1 MRALAV
7 AVAVAAVL
15 AGLGPAVDAVAAD
28 PAVTVDVAPSSP
40 QVGQRATVSGDG
52 TDADGQPVADAMI
65 PAARDDSAGSHPLT
79 AVDMANGS
87 GHYSFTDTPD
97 VYGQVTW
104 TVTWQ
109 GPPQTSGHQTVT
121 VARKPTTLSLDV
133 NDHAVQSGASV
144 TLTAHLGS
152 PTTDRTVS
160 IYARPYGQSSELVQ
174 QGTVDGSG
182 NLKTSYGVE
191 RRTTF
196 VAKFDGD
203 DTFAPAKSRQLVK
216 VRARVDNHLEGS
228 YGRSHGYRL
237 YHVGDDATVVAQL
250 NPGLADVCVFFRAQ
264 RYYGG
269 SWHTTAVSP
278 CIRTNAQGRGHSDL

>member
-65 PAARDDSAGSHPLT
+65 TAARDDSAGSHPLT
-79 AVDMANGS
+79 AVDMADAS

-109 GPPQTSGHQTVT
+109 GPPETSGHQTVT
-121 VARKPTTLSLDV
+121 VTRKPTALTLDV
-133 NDHAVQSGASV
+133 SDHRVRSGARV
-144 TLTAHLGS
+144 ELTAHLGS
-152 PTTDRTVS
+152 PSTDRTVS
-160 IYARPYGQSSELVQ
+160 IYARPYNQSRRLVER
-174 QGTVDGSG
+174 GSVNADD
-182 NLKTSYGVE
+182 NLKTSYHVA

-196 VAKFDGD
+196 IARFDG
-203 DTFAPAKSRQLVK
+203 
-216 VRARVDNHLEGS
+216 
-228 YGRSHGYRL
+228 
-237 YHVGDDATVVAQL
+237 
-250 NPGLADVCVFFRAQ
+250 
-264 RYYGG
+264 
-269 SWHTTAVSP
+269 
-278 CIRTNAQGRGHSDL
+278 